1 MDSLPVINKIPFL
14 NRLAGN
20 TNANVER
27 TEVLVMVTGHIVNEH
42 SPVEDM
48 IKRYNDAVKSL
59 NDFDKR
65 LGDGPEA
72 NKKPGLMTDKDFWLK

>member
-1 MDSLPVINKIPFL
+1 MSSLPFINKIPIL
-14 NRLAGN
+14 NRLTGTTDA
-20 TNANVER
+20 AVER

-48 IKRYNDAVKSL
+48 IKRYNDAIKSL

-65 LGDGPEA
+65 LGDGKDA
-72 NKKPGLMTDKDFWLK
+72 DKKPSLMTSKDFWF